1 MTPAAR
7 ARKPGQPSSFRL
19 KRLQVILHPS
29 AFNLWAASTRT
40 PAVRYTAMRLNII
53 CFVAGVWWLQQQP
66 ALPDSR
72 WALALAA
79 TAAAATLVRPGTTA
93 RRLAREALVKAAC
106 VACGFSWA
114 AWCAQHR
121 LSDALPPEWEGRDI
135 AVTGVVASLPQ
146 PSERNVRFEFDV
158 ERVVTERAVVPRHI
172 VLSWWGGTSRE
183 EGSAAIPELA
193 PGERWQLTVRLRR
206 PRGTAN
212 PHAFDYEA
220 WLLERNLRA
229 TGYVRARS
237 AHQRLAQM
245 VHEPKYWIER
255 ARGAIRERIRAA
267 LPEYPYAGVVAAL
280 AIGDQRAI
288 PPEQWQT
295 FTRTGVNH
303 LMSIS
308 GLHVTMVSGL
318 VFALVYGLWRRI
330 PRLALALPA
339 PKAAILGA
347 LGAALI
353 YAVLAGYAVPAQRTV
368 YMLAVIAV
376 ALWLGVIESASVV
389 LAIALLVVV
398 VLDPWAVLAPGFWL
412 SFSAVAV
419 ILYVSLGRIG
429 REHWLR
435 SWARVQVAVTLA
447 LIPVLL
453 AIFQQVSIVSP
464 LANAVAIPAVSLV
477 VVPLTLIGVLLPV
490 DLLLHTAHFV
500 MALCM
505 VLLEWLS
512 ELPNAVWQQ
521 HAPPSWAVVV
531 AIAALALLLAP
542 RGLPGRWLGV
552 IALLPLYA
560 AAPAGLRAGDVEIVV
575 LDVGQGV
582 SAVIRTAHHAMLYD
596 TGPPFG
602 PGADSG
608 NRIIVPYLRAAGI
621 RRLDALIVSHDDE
634 DHSGGAVSVLHA
646 LPVDWLLTTLPD
658 LDPLVVQAGPA
669 LRCAGGNQWEWDG
682 VRFEVLHPLPDSYG
696 NPAIKDNDRSCVLSV
711 EAPGGRV
718 LLPADIERRSELEL
732 LGRAREALRADVL
745 LAPHQGSRT
754 SSIPEFV
761 RAVRPRVVVFP
772 VGYRN
777 RFGHPHQEVVRR
789 YLDEGAR
796 IYRTDR
802 DGAVAMT
809 IQSDGAI
816 SVTPYRAL
824 YRRYWQTQLTGDP
837 VPDPLQF

>member
-1 MTPAAR
+1 M
-7 ARKPGQPSSFRL
+7 
-19 KRLQVILHPS
+19 
-29 AFNLWAASTRT
+29 
-40 PAVRYTAMRLNII
+40 RYRPMRLNIL
-53 CFVAGVWWLQQQP
+53 CFVAGAWWLQQQP
-66 ALPDSR
+66 ALPDTP
-72 WALALAA
+72 WALL
-79 TAAAATLVRPGTTA
+79 AAATLLATRLVRSGTPVQW
-93 RRLAREALVKAAC
+93 LAREALVKAAC
-106 VACGFSWA
+106 VACGFGWA
-114 AWCAQHR
+114 AACAHNR

-135 AVTGVVASLPQ
+135 ELAGVVASLPQ

-158 ERVVTERAVVPRHI
+158 ERVMTPHAVVPRHI
-172 VLSWWGGTSRE
+172 VLSWWGSSARE
-183 EGSAAIPELA
+183 EQPAAPPTLA

-206 PRGTAN
+206 PHGSAN
-212 PHAFDYEA
+212 PHGFDYEA

-237 AHQRLAQM
+237 GNHRLDQQ
-245 VHEPKYWIER
+245 VHAPRYWIER
-255 ARGAIRERIRAA
+255 MRGAIRERIRAA
-267 LPEYPYAGVVAAL
+267 LPEFPYAGVIAAL

-318 VFALVYGLWRRI
+318 AFALVYGFWRRI
-330 PRLALALPA
+330 PRLVLALPA
-339 PKAAILGA
+339 AKAAILGA
-347 LGAALI
+347 FCAALL
-353 YAVLAGYAVPAQRTV
+353 YALLAGYAVPAQRTV
-368 YMLAVIAV
+368 YMLAAV
-376 ALWLGVIESASVV
+376 AAALWLGRVESASTV
-389 LAIALLVVV
+389 LAVALLAVVV
-398 VLDPWAVLAPGFWL
+398 IDPWAVLAAGFWL
-412 SFSAVAV
+412 SFGAVAV
-419 ILYVSLGRIG
+419 ILYVSLGRVG

-453 AIFQQVSIVSP
+453 AVFQQVSVVSP
-464 LANAVAIPAVSLV
+464 VANAIAIPAVSLV
-477 VVPLTLIGVLLPV
+477 VVPLTLLGVLVPV
-490 DLLLHTAHFV
+490 DLLLHAAHFT

-505 VLLEWLS
+505 ALLEWLA

-521 HAPPSWAVVV
+521 HAPPSWTVVV
-531 AIAALALLLAP
+531 AVAALALLLAP

-552 IALLPLYA
+552 IGLLPLFA
-560 AAPAGLRAGDVEIVV
+560 AAPSLLRPGDVEIVI

-582 SAVIRTAHHAMLYD
+582 SAVVRTAHHALLYD

-602 PGADSG
+602 PGSDSG

-621 RRLDALIVSHDDE
+621 SRLDALIVSHDDD
-634 DHSGGAVSVLHA
+634 DHWGGAASVLQA
-646 LPVDWLLTTLPD
+646 VPVGWTLTSLPD
-658 LDPLVVQAGPA
+658 LDPLVLMAGPA
-669 LRCAGGNQWEWDG
+669 GRCEAGQRWEWDG
-682 VRFEVLHPLPDSYG
+682 VRFEVLHPTQSSYG
-696 NPAIKDNDRSCVLSV
+696 DRSVKDNDRSCVLKV
-711 EAPGGRV
+711 EAAGGRA
-718 LLPADIERRSELEL
+718 LLPADIERRSEGEL
-732 LGRAREALRADVL
+732 LRRASEGLRAELL

-761 RAVRPRVVVFP
+761 RTVRPRVVVFP

-796 IYRTDR
+796 VYRTDR

-809 IQSDGAI
+809 IHSEGAI

-824 YRRYWQTQLTGDP
+824 YRRYWQTPLVGDP
-837 VPDPLQF
+837 VPQPEVFQVSLTGSAGTGSK